1 MKLPSK
7 VTSYKEST
15 ISKFP
20 IILKL
25 LKEKDYTVSSLYT
38 KIKNKIS
45 INDYVDVLFCLYI
58 LNKITLK
65 KEFIH
70 YVKKDTI

>member
-45 INDYVDVLFCLYI
+45 INDYVDVLICLYI
-58 LNKITLK
+58 LNQITLK